1 VRVGSPYLA
10 ECVSGGT
17 PAANDRVKKVVRHWT
32 GHKIVLFWEIWV
44 EKENDLFMYA
54 PLQLELERKRLQ
66 ARGASRWRFYFSSR
80 DCLGSTLWNGLL
92 WVPTGLRYSHLWEK
106 HNSIS

>member
-44 EKENDLFMYA
+44 EKKMICSCM
-54 PLQLELERKRLQ
+54 PLC
-66 ARGASRWRFYFSSR
+66 SSSSR
-80 DCLGSTLWNGLL
+80 GRGCKLVVQVGEDFTSHPATAWEAPCGMDYYGYLPDCGTAISG
-92 WVPTGLRYSHLWEK
+92 K
-106 HNSIS
+106 SIIP